1 MEIFAAVIIALVL
14 LAVPFVVPIV
24 VWVSARNVRRRVSV
38 LEGRVSEQAR
48 TIDRLASELETFRS
62 GVTGSADARPEA
74 ASAIQPSAMES
85 QPVVSGAPPELPREE
100 RVAPVPAT
108 AAPSDFEAFPGPID
122 ETARELDVQPDL
134 PVDEPEAPAPEPP
147 PRAPSGPSFDWESV
161 VGVKL
166 FSAIAGI
173 ALVIA
178 AVFFLRYSIESGW
191 LQPPVRVAI
200 GVIVAV
206 VLLVLCEL
214 KAARRYRVTANA
226 LDAAAV
232 AILFSTFFAAHA
244 LWNLIPVAVTFGLLI
259 LVTALAVV
267 LSIRR
272 ESLFIAVLGLLG
284 GFATPALLSTGENRP
299 IPLFAYLLL
308 LNVGLA
314 WVAYRRA
321 WPVLMWLTLIFTTLY
336 QWGWVITFLDVSSLP
351 LAMGIFILFPVVGIA
366 ALLLSGTPD
375 SSASG
380 AAGSAFNRAA
390 LISAALPV
398 VFGLYLATVPAYGE
412 RSELLFGFLLLVDLG
427 LLAIALHRRE
437 ELLHATGALATMLTL
452 ATWLANSYTSDARH
466 IVLWFTAAYSLLYVL
481 APAVARLFDRPFEQA
496 ATRTPLAGPVLL
508 FVFAVVAG
516 IDPGLESP
524 WTMFMILAA
533 LVIVIA
539 GRAIM
544 SNHGSLY
551 HVAAFFAIAAQASW
565 SAAHLTLERL
575 GTAVAIYTV
584 FGLVTLG
591 VPIVARRLQR
601 PLQPA
606 WGSGGVVLA
615 SLLLLLFIAAGDVAP
630 AALWALALLLA
641 ILNAALF
648 VENARSVREPPIRR
662 EAVLDAGAVRD
673 IRAVHEPP
681 LPLVS
686 QVGSVLSWIVLATW
700 WERAAGSVGVLPS
713 LTVLTGLALVTLAG
727 HAWSVVGERR
737 IGMTS
742 APLTFSGGLYLA
754 LAGHLFLAVLALNR
768 QWALPP
774 WPLFGSLAV
783 ITLATSAASLVTRV
797 VTLHVAGTVA
807 SAVVIAAWSTAVGAP
822 PYGTIALVASV
833 AVSAYAVGWIRL
845 THRADEP
852 RAGIAAAGSVLVGGV
867 AALAAVAGGGAPPF
881 AAVLTVHAANIGCLL
896 WLATRYGWRLLPI
909 VATLPAWLVVLQ
921 WEARLSEEASWRELL
936 LLASLLYALFAAYPL
951 VLGRR
956 ASARRE
962 PYISAL
968 IASAMF
974 FAGARAAFI
983 AGDLEWMIG
992 VVPVAAGAVLV
1003 LLLRQLLTIQPEAE
1017 RDTGRLALVAG
1028 AALAFVTV
1036 AIPLQLDH
1044 QWITIGWALEGA
1056 ALAWLYRRIPHRGL
1070 LHAAAGL
1077 FATVFVRLALNPEI
1091 LVYEPRGAT
1100 RILNWYLYTY
1110 LIAASATFVAGWW
1123 LSKTDDRLMAP
1134 LPRTSQLLPAAG
1146 VVLLFLLMNI
1156 EIADFFAT
1164 GPTITFRF
1172 GGTVSQDL
1180 TYTIGWLAFGMALL
1194 AAGIYLSN
1202 RPARITAVS
1211 LIAVTTFKCFLYD
1224 LGSLGGLYRVASF
1237 VGLALSLAL
1246 VSLALQKFVLS
1257 KSREAA

>member
-1 MEIFAAVIIALVL
+1 MEIFAAVIVALVL

-38 LEGRVSEQAR
+38 LEGRVSEQGR
-48 TIDRLASELETFRS
+48 TMDRLASELETFRS
-62 GVTGSADARPEA
+62 GVTGSAEARPEA
-74 ASAIQPSAMES
+74 APATQPTAVES
-85 QPVVSGAPPELPREE
+85 QPVVSGAPPELPRED

-108 AAPSDFEAFPGPID
+108 AHPSDFEAFPGPID
-122 ETARELDVQPDL
+122 DTARELDVQPDL
-134 PVDEPEAPAPEPP
+134 PVDQPEAQAPEPP

-244 LWNLIPVAVTFGLLI
+244 LWNLIPAAVTFGLLI
-259 LVTALAVV
+259 VVTALAVV

-336 QWGWVITFLDVSSLP
+336 QWGWVITFLDASSLP

-380 AAGSAFNRAA
+380 VAGSAFNRAA

-412 RSELLFGFLLLVDLG
+412 RSELLFGFVLLVDLG
-427 LLAIALHRRE
+427 LLAIALHRRQ

-452 ATWLANSYTSDARH
+452 ATWLATSYTSDARH
-466 IVLWFTAAYSLLYVL
+466 IVLWFTAGYSLLYVL

-516 IDPGLESP
+516 IDPALESP

-533 LVIVIA
+533 VVIVIA

-544 SNHGSLY
+544 SNQGSLY

-591 VPIVARRLQR
+591 VPIIARRLQR

-630 AALWALALLLA
+630 AGLWALALLLA

-648 VENARSVREPPIRR
+648 VENVG
-662 EAVLDAGAVRD
+662 AVHDPGAVRE
-673 IRAVHEPP
+673 RP
-681 LPLVS
+681 LPLIA
-686 QVGSVLSWIVLATW
+686 QMGSVLSWIVLATW
-700 WERAAGSVGVLPS
+700 WGRAAGSVGVLPS

-737 IGMTS
+737 SGMTS

-833 AVSAYAVGWIRL
+833 AASAYAVGWIRL

-852 RAGIAAAGSVLVGGV
+852 RAGMAAAGSVLVGGA

-909 VATLPAWLVVLQ
+909 VATMPAWLVVLQ
-921 WEARLSEEASWRELL
+921 WEARLAEEASWQELL
-936 LLASLLYALFAAYPL
+936 VLASLLYALFAAYPL

-974 FAGARAAFI
+974 FAGARTAFI

-1070 LHAAAGL
+1070 LYAAAGL
-1077 FATVFVRLALNPEI
+1077 LATVFVRLALNPEI

-1110 LIAASATFVAGWW
+1110 LIAASATFVGGWW

-1146 VVLLFLLMNI
+1146 VVLLFLLLNI

-1224 LGSLGGLYRVASF
+1224 LGSLEGLYRVASF